1 MATPSAAR
9 GAWTSRTGFIFA
21 AAGSAIGLG
30 NIWRFPY
37 TAGESGGGAF
47 VLIYLLCVVL
57 IGIPVLFA
65 ELAIGRSTEKNPV
78 GAFKKIVPGSMWPV
92 LGGLGIATGFGI
104 LAFYSVIAG
113 WTLSYLFKAVTGGF
127 GQAMTADESAALF
140 TQLTG
145 DPVWAIILAG
155 VFILL
160 TIFVVQGGVSGG
172 IERTTKILMPVL
184 LVILVILAIRSVTLP
199 NGMAGVEY
207 LFKPDFSKVNI
218 QVFMQA
224 LGQALFSLSLGMG
237 AMITYGS
244 YLPKSENMP
253 VAGVSVAFF
262 DTIIA
267 LLAGLIIFPAI
278 FSVGGETSGGPGLVF
293 VVLPSIFNS
302 LPAGNLFAVA
312 FYFLLAIAALT
323 STISLLEVCVSYFVD
338 EKEWSRQKA
347 AWLLGG
353 ICFAIAIPSALSQGG
368 SEFFT
373 SFVGGLDFLSIQ
385 NIIWGNFSLSIG
397 ALLLCIFVAW
407 KWGVPKAI
415 ESLEESGDS
424 LPAKGLWSFLIRFV
438 CPVAVGVI
446 LIFIIVTQ
454 QYF

>member
-47 VLIYLLCVVL
+47 VLIYFICVVL

-65 ELAIGRSTEKNPV
+65 ELSIGRSTEKNPV
-78 GAFKKIVPGSMWPV
+78 GAFKKLVPGSMWPV

-127 GQAMTADESAALF
+127 GHAITGDESAALF

-145 DPVWAIILAG
+145 DPVWAIVLAG
-155 VFILL
+155 VFLVL
-160 TIFVVQGGVSGG
+160 TIVVVQGGVSGG

-184 LVILVILAIRSVTLP
+184 LVILLILAVRSITLP

-253 VAGVSVAFF
+253 VAGVSVALF
-262 DTIIA
+262 DTLIA
-267 LLAGLIIFPAI
+267 ILAGLIIFPAI
-278 FSVGGETSGGPGLVF
+278 FSVGVEPNAGPGLVF

-302 LPAGNLFAVA
+302 LPMGNLFAIA
-312 FYFLLAIAALT
+312 FYALLAIAALT

-338 EKEWSRQKA
+338 EKNWSRRKA
-347 AWLLGG
+347 AWILGG
-353 ICFAIAIPSALSQGG
+353 ICFVIAIPSALSQGG
-368 SEFFT
+368 SAFFS
-373 SFVGGLDFLSIQ
+373 SFIGGVDFLSIQ
-385 NIIWGNFSLSIG
+385 NIIWGNYSLSIG
-397 ALLLCIFVAW
+397 ALLICIFVAW

-415 ESLEESGDS
+415 ASLEESGHE

-438 CPVAVGVI
+438 CPIAVGII